1 MGKKVDMKNLA
12 GETIVVTGGS
22 QGIGLAIAK
31 NVAAKGAHVLITDIQ
46 DGSDAVKEIE
56 DAGGSAEFR
65 KGDVT
70 SEESMRAVFKDIKID
85 GLVNNAAYFAPLMIP
100 GNLKPFT
107 EITVEEFEK
116 VMSVNTTGVFIAT
129 KEAVP
134 SFNEGARIVNISSG
148 TIMKGTPGFFHYIA
162 SKAAVVGMTRSM
174 AKELA
179 DKKIRVNAIMPGLTA
194 SPASLQAGEDRIQ
207 QRAEASQIIKRAIQ
221 PEDVANVIGF
231 LLSHESGMMTGQVV
245 NVDGGNVFY

>member
-1 MGKKVDMKNLA
+1 MGKEIDMQNLA

-31 NVAAKGAHVLITDIQ
+31 NVAAKGAHILITDIQ

-70 SEESMRAVFKDIKID
+70 SEESMRAVFKDTKID
-85 GLVNNAAYFAPLMIP
+85 GLVNNAAYYAPLI
-100 GNLKPFT
+100 GNFKQFT
-107 EITVEEFEK
+107 DITVEEFEK
-116 VMSVNTTGVFIAT
+116 VMSVNTTGVFIVT

-134 SFNEGARIVNISSG
+134 ALNDGARIVNISSG
-148 TIMKGTPGFFHYIA
+148 TILKGTAGLLHYIA
-162 SKAAVVGMTRSM
+162 SKAAVVGMTRTM
-174 AKELA
+174 ARELA
-179 DKKIRVNAIMPGLTA
+179 DRDIRVNTIMPGLTA
-194 SPASLQAGEDRIQ
+194 SPASLQGGEDRIQ
-207 QRAEASQIIKRAIQ
+207 QRAEASQMLKRAIQ
-221 PEDVANVIGF
+221 PEDIANVIGF

-245 NVDGGNVFY
+245 NVDGGNILY